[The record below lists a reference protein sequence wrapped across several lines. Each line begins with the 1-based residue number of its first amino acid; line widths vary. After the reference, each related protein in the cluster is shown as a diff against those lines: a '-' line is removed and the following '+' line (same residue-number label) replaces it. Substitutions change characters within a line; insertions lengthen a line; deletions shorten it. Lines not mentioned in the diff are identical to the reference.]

1 MTETTN
7 EIHEQVEAPTTVR
20 VIFEGDPDRLW
31 DAMKCFLEGRSRRR
45 TRLTH
50 DQANTIRQRAA
61 QGETIATLMAD
72 FGISRETAKNLLNK
86 KTFNEPK

>member
-1 MTETTN
+1 MNENTN
-7 EIHEQVEAPTTVR
+7 DIHDQVEAPTTVR

-31 DAMKCFLEGRSRRR
+31 DAMKGFLEGRSRRR

-50 DQANTIRQRAA
+50 DQANTIRQRAT

-72 FGISRETAKNLLNK
+72 YGISRETIRNVLNK